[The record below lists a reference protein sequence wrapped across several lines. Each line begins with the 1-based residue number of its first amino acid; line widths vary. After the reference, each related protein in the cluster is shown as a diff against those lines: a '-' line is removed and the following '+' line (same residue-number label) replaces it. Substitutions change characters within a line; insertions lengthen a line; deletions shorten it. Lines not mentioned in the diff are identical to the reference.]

1 MTTIAILGPEHSQSW
16 QAAAQFAPAAA
27 IRAYPH
33 VRDLLAAFDAHLA
46 DYAILP
52 VYNTREGEKKQS
64 FRLFG
69 QNLTR
74 YHPNGKRGF
83 IGRQRR
89 SRTVKN
95 PSARGLL
102 MCNRQLVATA

>member
-1 MTTIAILGPEHSQSW
+1 MRGSGWINLAQEEAAVTTIAILGPEHSQSW

-52 VYNTREGEKKQS
+52 V
-64 FRLFG
+64 
-69 QNLTR
+69 
-74 YHPNGKRGF
+74 
-83 IGRQRR
+83 
-89 SRTVKN
+89 
-95 PSARGLL
+95 
-102 MCNRQLVATA
+102 

>member
-16 QAAAQFAPAAA
+16 QAAAQFDPGAA

-64 FRLFG
+64 FRLFD
-69 QNLTR
+69 
-74 YHPNGKRGF
+74 
-83 IGRQRR
+83 
-89 SRTVKN
+89 
-95 PSARGLL
+95 
-102 MCNRQLVATA
+102 